1 MTIQQ
6 KMISMQVDIIFN
18 RSEETTLKEY
28 TMLAYDAD
36 LELFR
41 DNFKRFMSENIA
53 PHYEKWEKEGLMPR
67 SVWSLL
73 GENGYLCVD
82 VPEEYGGYGVPTE
95 YSLMLVEESARAGY
109 GALSTAISC
118 HSEIAAPYILH
129 IASEAQKQHWLPK
142 MVSGEVVGAIGMTE
156 PGAGS
161 DLQGM
166 RSSAILNGDHYLLN
180 GSKTFISNGQH
191 ADLVVLAA
199 KTDPQARAKGVSL
212 LLVDT
217 HLEGF
222 KKGTNLDK
230 IGLHSQDT
238 SELFFDNVKV
248 PANQLLGNPGQGFA
262 YLMQELPRERTAIA
276 ATALGAIRGAI
287 DITTKYVQERQAFG
301 QKIGSFQNTRFVLAQ
316 AKIDELAT
324 AAFYNQNLA
333 LYKVSKLDVE
343 TAAALKSFST
353 DMQMKI
359 IDSLLQLFGGYGYM
373 TEYPISRFFVDA
385 RIQRIYGGTNEI
397 MKEIVARG
405 IIGR

>member
-1 MTIQQ
+1 
-6 KMISMQVDIIFN
+6 
-18 RSEETTLKEY
+18 
-28 TMLAYDAD
+28 MLAYDAD

-41 DNFKRFMSENIA
+41 DNFKRFMSEHIA
-53 PHYEKWEKEGLMPR
+53 PHYEKWEREGIMPR
-67 SVWSLL
+67 SVWTLL
-73 GENGYLCVD
+73 GENGFLCVD
-82 VPEEYGGYGVPTE
+82 VPEEYGGYGVPTH

-109 GALSTAISC
+109 CALSTGISC
-118 HSEIAAPYILH
+118 HSEIAAPYIQH
-129 IASEAQKQHWLPK
+129 IGSEEQKQYWLPK

-161 DLQGM
+161 DLQAM
-166 RSSAILNGDHYLLN
+166 RTSAILQGDHYVLN

-191 ADLVVLAA
+191 ADVVVLAV

-230 IGLHSQDT
+230 IGLHAQDT

-248 PANQLLGNPGQGFA
+248 PKDQLLGNAGSGFA

-276 ATALGAIRGAI
+276 ATSLGAIRGSI
-287 DITTKYVQERQAFG
+287 DLATQYVKERQAFG
-301 QKIGSFQNTRFVLAQ
+301 QAIANFQNTRFVLAQ

-324 AAFYNQNLA
+324 AAFYNQNVA
-333 LYKVSKLDVE
+333 LYNEGKLDVE

-353 DMQMKI
+353 DMQMKVT
-359 IDSLLQLFGGYGYM
+359 DNLLQLFGGYGYM

-405 IIGR
+405 LIGKA

>member
-1 MTIQQ
+1 
-6 KMISMQVDIIFN
+6 
-18 RSEETTLKEY
+18 
-28 TMLAYDAD
+28 MLPYDAE

-41 DNFKRFMSENIA
+41 DNFKRYMKEHIA
-53 PHYEKWEKEGLMPR
+53 PHYDQWEREGIMPR
-67 SVWSLL
+67 SVWNSL
-73 GENGYLCVD
+73 GENGFLCVD
-82 VPEEYGGYGVPTE
+82 LPEEYGGYGVPTY

-118 HSEIAAPYILH
+118 HSEIAAPYILN
-129 IASEAQKQHWLPK
+129 IGSEAQKQYWLPK
-142 MVSGEVVGAIGMTE
+142 MATGEVVGAIGMTE

-161 DLQGM
+161 DVQAM
-166 RSSAILNGDHYLLN
+166 RTTAILNGEHYVLN

-191 ADLVVLAA
+191 ADLVVLAV

-212 LLVDT
+212 LLANT

-222 KKGTNLDK
+222 KKGTNLEK

-238 SELFFDNVKV
+238 SELFFDNVQIPKD
-248 PANQLLGNPGQGFA
+248 QLLGQAGQGFN
-262 YLMQELPRERTAIA
+262 YLMQELPRERTSIA

-287 DITTKYVQERQAFG
+287 DITTAYIKERQAFG
-301 QKIGSFQNTRFVLAQ
+301 QPIANFQNTRFVMAQ

-324 AAFYNQNLA
+324 AAFYERNVS
-333 LYKVSKLDVE
+333 LYQQGQLDVE

-353 DMQMKI
+353 DMQMKVA
-359 IDSLLQLFGGYGYM
+359 DNLLQLFGGYGYM
-373 TEYPISRFFVDA
+373 AEYPISRFFVDA

-405 IIGR
+405 ILGKV

>member
-1 MTIQQ
+1 
-6 KMISMQVDIIFN
+6 
-18 RSEETTLKEY
+18 
-28 TMLAYDAD
+28 MLAYDAD
-36 LELFR
+36 LELFK
-41 DNFKRFMSENIA
+41 DNFKRFMQEHIA
-53 PHYEKWEKEGLMPR
+53 PDYDQWEREGIMPR
-67 SVWSLL
+67 SVWNKL
-73 GENGYLCVD
+73 GENGFLCVD
-82 VPEEYGGYGVPTE
+82 VPEQYGGYGVPTH

-129 IASEAQKQHWLPK
+129 IGTEQQKQYWLPK
-142 MVSGEVVGAIGMTE
+142 MVIGEVVGAIGMTE

-161 DLQGM
+161 DLQAI
-166 RSSAILNGDHYLLN
+166 RSTAILQDNHYVLN

-191 ADLVVLAA
+191 ADLVVLAV

-212 LLVDT
+212 LLLDT
-217 HLEGF
+217 HLDGF

-238 SELFFDNVKV
+238 SELFFDNVQV
-248 PANQLLGNPGQGFA
+248 PKDQLLGQAGHGFN

-276 ATALGAIRGAI
+276 ATALGAIRGAL
-287 DITTKYVQERQAFG
+287 DVTTQYVQERQAFG
-301 QKIGSFQNTRFVLAQ
+301 QKIGQFQNTRFVLAQ

-324 AAFYNQNLA
+324 TAFYNQNVE
-333 LYKVSKLDVE
+333 LYMQGKLDVE

-353 DMQMKI
+353 DMQMKVA
-359 IDSLLQLFGGYGYM
+359 DQLLQLFGGYGYM

-405 IIGR
+405 MIGR

>member
-1 MTIQQ
+1 
-6 KMISMQVDIIFN
+6 
-18 RSEETTLKEY
+18 
-28 TMLAYDAD
+28 MLAYDAE

-41 DNFKRFMSENIA
+41 DNFKRYMKEHIA
-53 PHYEKWEKEGLMPR
+53 PYYEQWEREGIMPR
-67 SVWSLL
+67 SVWNSL
-73 GENGYLCVD
+73 GENGFLCVD
-82 VPEEYGGYGVPTE
+82 MPEEYGGFGVPTY

-129 IASEAQKQHWLPK
+129 IGTEQQKQYWLSK

-161 DLQGM
+161 DLQAM
-166 RSSAILNGDHYLLN
+166 RTSAILQEDHYVLN

-191 ADLVVLAA
+191 ADLVVLAV

-212 LLVDT
+212 MLVDT
-217 HLEGF
+217 HLDGF

-248 PANQLLGNPGQGFA
+248 PKDQLLGQAGQGFA

-287 DITTKYVQERQAFG
+287 DVATAYIKERQAFG
-301 QKIGSFQNTRFVLAQ
+301 QAIASFQNTRFVMAQ

-324 AAFYNQNLA
+324 AAFYERNVS
-333 LYKVSKLDVE
+333 LYQEGKLDVE

-353 DMQMKI
+353 DMQMKVA
-359 IDSLLQLFGGYGYM
+359 DNLLQLFGGYGYM

-405 IIGR
+405 ILGQS

>member
-1 MTIQQ
+1 
-6 KMISMQVDIIFN
+6 
-18 RSEETTLKEY
+18 
-28 TMLAYDAD
+28 MLPYDAE

-41 DNFKRFMSENIA
+41 DNFKRYMKEHIA
-53 PHYEKWEKEGLMPR
+53 PYYDQWEREGIMPR
-67 SVWSLL
+67 SIWNSL
-73 GENGYLCVD
+73 GENGFLCVD
-82 VPEEYGGYGVPTE
+82 LPEEYGGYGVPTH

-118 HSEIAAPYILH
+118 HSEIAAPYILN
-129 IASEAQKQHWLPK
+129 IGSEAQKQYWLPK
-142 MVSGEVVGAIGMTE
+142 MVTGEVVGAIGMTE

-161 DLQGM
+161 DVQAM
-166 RSSAILNGDHYLLN
+166 RTTAILNGEHYVLN

-191 ADLVVLAA
+191 ADLVVLAV

-212 LLVDT
+212 LLADT

-222 KKGTNLDK
+222 KKGTNLEK

-238 SELFFDNVKV
+238 SELFFDNVQIPKD
-248 PANQLLGNPGQGFA
+248 QLLGQAGQGFN
-262 YLMQELPRERTAIA
+262 YLMQELPRERTSIA

-287 DITTKYVQERQAFG
+287 DITTAYIKERQAFG
-301 QKIGSFQNTRFVLAQ
+301 QPIANFQNTRFVMAQ

-324 AAFYNQNLA
+324 AAFYERNVS
-333 LYKVSKLDVE
+333 LYQQGQLDVE

-353 DMQMKI
+353 DMQMKVA
-359 IDSLLQLFGGYGYM
+359 DNLLQLFGGYGYM
-373 TEYPISRFFVDA
+373 AEYPISRFFVDA

-405 IIGR
+405 ILGKV

>member
-1 MTIQQ
+1 
-6 KMISMQVDIIFN
+6 
-18 RSEETTLKEY
+18 
-28 TMLAYDAD
+28 MLPYDAE

-41 DNFKRFMSENIA
+41 DNFKRYMKEHIA
-53 PHYEKWEKEGLMPR
+53 PYYDQWEREGIMPR
-67 SVWSLL
+67 SVWNSL
-73 GENGYLCVD
+73 GENGFLCVD
-82 VPEEYGGYGVPTE
+82 LPEEYGGYGVPTH

-118 HSEIAAPYILH
+118 HSEIAAPYILN
-129 IASEAQKQHWLPK
+129 IGSEAQKQYWLPK
-142 MVSGEVVGAIGMTE
+142 MATGEVVGAIGMTE

-161 DLQGM
+161 DVQAM
-166 RSSAILNGDHYLLN
+166 RTTAILDGEHYVLN

-191 ADLVVLAA
+191 AGLVVLAV

-212 LLVDT
+212 LLADT

-222 KKGTNLDK
+222 KKGTNLEK

-238 SELFFDNVKV
+238 SELFFDNVQIPKD
-248 PANQLLGNPGQGFA
+248 QLLGQAGQGFN
-262 YLMQELPRERTAIA
+262 YLMQELPRERTSIA

-287 DITTKYVQERQAFG
+287 DITTAYIKERQAFG
-301 QKIGSFQNTRFVLAQ
+301 QPIANFQNTRFVMAQ

-324 AAFYNQNLA
+324 AAFYERNVS
-333 LYKVSKLDVE
+333 LYQQGQLDVE

-353 DMQMKI
+353 DMQMKVA
-359 IDSLLQLFGGYGYM
+359 DNLLQLFGGYGYM
-373 TEYPISRFFVDA
+373 AEYPISRFFVDA

-405 IIGR
+405 ILGKV

>member
-1 MTIQQ
+1 
-6 KMISMQVDIIFN
+6 
-18 RSEETTLKEY
+18 
-28 TMLAYDAD
+28 MLPYDAE

-41 DNFKRFMSENIA
+41 DNFKRYMKEHIA
-53 PHYEKWEKEGLMPR
+53 PYYDQWEREGIMPR
-67 SVWSLL
+67 SIWNSL
-73 GENGYLCVD
+73 GENGFLCVD
-82 VPEEYGGYGVPTE
+82 LPEEYGGYGVPTH

-118 HSEIAAPYILH
+118 HSEIAAPYILN
-129 IASEAQKQHWLPK
+129 IGSEAQKQYWLPK
-142 MVSGEVVGAIGMTE
+142 MVTGEVVGAIGMTE

-161 DLQGM
+161 DVQAM
-166 RSSAILNGDHYLLN
+166 RTTAILDGEHYVLN

-191 ADLVVLAA
+191 ADLVVLAV

-212 LLVDT
+212 LLADT

-222 KKGTNLDK
+222 KKGTNLEK

-238 SELFFDNVKV
+238 SELFFDNVQIPKD
-248 PANQLLGNPGQGFA
+248 QLLGQAGQGFN
-262 YLMQELPRERTAIA
+262 YLMQELPRERTSIA

-287 DITTKYVQERQAFG
+287 DITTAYIKERQAFG
-301 QKIGSFQNTRFVLAQ
+301 QPIANFQNTRFVMAQ

-324 AAFYNQNLA
+324 AAFYERNVS
-333 LYKVSKLDVE
+333 LYQQGQLDVE

-353 DMQMKI
+353 DMQMKVA
-359 IDSLLQLFGGYGYM
+359 DNLLQLFGGYGYM
-373 TEYPISRFFVDA
+373 AEYPISRFFVDA

-405 IIGR
+405 ILGKV

>member
-1 MTIQQ
+1 
-6 KMISMQVDIIFN
+6 
-18 RSEETTLKEY
+18 
-28 TMLAYDAD
+28 MLPYDAE

-41 DNFKRFMSENIA
+41 DNFKRYMKEHIA
-53 PHYEKWEKEGLMPR
+53 PHYDQWEREGIMPR
-67 SVWSLL
+67 SVWNSL
-73 GENGYLCVD
+73 GENGFLCVD
-82 VPEEYGGYGVPTE
+82 LPEEYGGYGVPTH

-118 HSEIAAPYILH
+118 HSEIAAPYILN
-129 IASEAQKQHWLPK
+129 IGSEAQKQYWLPK
-142 MVSGEVVGAIGMTE
+142 MVTGEVVGAIGMTE

-161 DLQGM
+161 DVQAM
-166 RSSAILNGDHYLLN
+166 RTTAILDGEHYVLN

-191 ADLVVLAA
+191 ADLVVLAV

-212 LLVDT
+212 LLADT

-222 KKGTNLDK
+222 KKGTNLEK

-238 SELFFDNVKV
+238 SELFFDNVQIPKD
-248 PANQLLGNPGQGFA
+248 QLLGQAGQGFN
-262 YLMQELPRERTAIA
+262 YLMQELPRERTSIA

-287 DITTKYVQERQAFG
+287 DITTAYIKERQAFG
-301 QKIGSFQNTRFVLAQ
+301 QPIANFQNTRFVMAQ

-324 AAFYNQNLA
+324 AAFYERNVS
-333 LYKVSKLDVE
+333 LYHQGQLDVE

-353 DMQMKI
+353 DMQMKVA
-359 IDSLLQLFGGYGYM
+359 DNLLQLFGGYGYM
-373 TEYPISRFFVDA
+373 AEYPISRFFVDA

-405 IIGR
+405 ILGKV

>member
-1 MTIQQ
+1 
-6 KMISMQVDIIFN
+6 
-18 RSEETTLKEY
+18 
-28 TMLAYDAD
+28 MLPYDAE

-41 DNFKRFMSENIA
+41 DNFKRYMKEHIA
-53 PHYEKWEKEGLMPR
+53 PYYDQWEREGIMPR
-67 SVWSLL
+67 SVWNSL
-73 GENGYLCVD
+73 GENGFLCVD
-82 VPEEYGGYGVPTE
+82 LPEEYGGYGVPTH

-118 HSEIAAPYILH
+118 HSEIAAPYILN
-129 IASEAQKQHWLPK
+129 IGSEAQKQYWLPK
-142 MVSGEVVGAIGMTE
+142 MVTGEVVGAIGMTE

-161 DLQGM
+161 DVQAM
-166 RSSAILNGDHYLLN
+166 RTTAILDGEHYVLN

-191 ADLVVLAA
+191 ADLVVLAV

-212 LLVDT
+212 LLADT

-222 KKGTNLDK
+222 KKGTNLEK

-238 SELFFDNVKV
+238 SELFFDNVQIPKD
-248 PANQLLGNPGQGFA
+248 QLLGQAGQGFN
-262 YLMQELPRERTAIA
+262 YLMQELPRERTSIA

-287 DITTKYVQERQAFG
+287 DITTAYIKERQAFG
-301 QKIGSFQNTRFVLAQ
+301 QPIANFQNTRFVMAQ

-324 AAFYNQNLA
+324 AAFYERNVS
-333 LYKVSKLDVE
+333 LYQQGQLDVE

-353 DMQMKI
+353 DMQMKVA
-359 IDSLLQLFGGYGYM
+359 DNLLQLFGGYGYM
-373 TEYPISRFFVDA
+373 AEYPISRFFVDA

-405 IIGR
+405 ILGKV

>member
-1 MTIQQ
+1 
-6 KMISMQVDIIFN
+6 
-18 RSEETTLKEY
+18 
-28 TMLAYDAD
+28 MLPYDAE

-41 DNFKRFMSENIA
+41 DNFKRYMKEHIA
-53 PHYEKWEKEGLMPR
+53 PHYDQWEREGIMPR
-67 SVWSLL
+67 SVWNSL
-73 GENGYLCVD
+73 GENGFLCVD
-82 VPEEYGGYGVPTE
+82 LPEEYGGYGVPTH

-118 HSEIAAPYILH
+118 HSEIAAPYILN
-129 IASEAQKQHWLPK
+129 IGSEAQKQYWLPK
-142 MVSGEVVGAIGMTE
+142 MAAGEVVGAIGMTE

-161 DLQGM
+161 DVQAM
-166 RSSAILNGDHYLLN
+166 RTTAILNGEHYVLN

-191 ADLVVLAA
+191 ADLVVLAV

-212 LLVDT
+212 LLADT

-222 KKGTNLDK
+222 KKGTNLEK

-238 SELFFDNVKV
+238 SELFFDNVQIPKD
-248 PANQLLGNPGQGFA
+248 QLLGQAGQGFN
-262 YLMQELPRERTAIA
+262 YLMQELPRERTSIA

-287 DITTKYVQERQAFG
+287 DITTAYIKERQAFG
-301 QKIGSFQNTRFVLAQ
+301 QPIANFQNTRFVMAQ

-324 AAFYNQNLA
+324 AAFYERNVS
-333 LYKVSKLDVE
+333 LYQQGQLDVE

-353 DMQMKI
+353 DMQMKVA
-359 IDSLLQLFGGYGYM
+359 DNLLQLFGGYGYM
-373 TEYPISRFFVDA
+373 AEYPISRFFVDA

-405 IIGR
+405 ILGKV

>member
-1 MTIQQ
+1 
-6 KMISMQVDIIFN
+6 
-18 RSEETTLKEY
+18 
-28 TMLAYDAD
+28 MLPYDAE

-41 DNFKRFMSENIA
+41 DNFKRYMKEHIA
-53 PHYEKWEKEGLMPR
+53 PHYDQWEREGIMPR
-67 SVWSLL
+67 SVWSSL
-73 GENGYLCVD
+73 GENGFLCVD
-82 VPEEYGGYGVPTE
+82 VPEEYGGYGVPTY

-118 HSEIAAPYILH
+118 HSEIAAPYILN
-129 IASEAQKQHWLPK
+129 IGSEAQKQYWLPK
-142 MVSGEVVGAIGMTE
+142 MATGEVVGAIGMTE

-161 DLQGM
+161 DVQAM
-166 RSSAILNGDHYLLN
+166 RTTAILNGEHYVLN

-191 ADLVVLAA
+191 ADLVVLAV

-212 LLVDT
+212 LLADT

-222 KKGTNLDK
+222 KKGTNLEK

-238 SELFFDNVKV
+238 SELFFDNVQIPKD
-248 PANQLLGNPGQGFA
+248 QLLGQAGQGFN
-262 YLMQELPRERTAIA
+262 YLMQELPRERTSIA

-287 DITTKYVQERQAFG
+287 DITTAYIKERQAFG
-301 QKIGSFQNTRFVLAQ
+301 QPIANFQNTRFVMAQ

-324 AAFYNQNLA
+324 AAFYERNVS
-333 LYKVSKLDVE
+333 LYQQGQLDVE

-353 DMQMKI
+353 DMQMKVA
-359 IDSLLQLFGGYGYM
+359 DNLLQLFGGYGYM
-373 TEYPISRFFVDA
+373 AEYPISRFFVDA

-405 IIGR
+405 ILGKV

>member
-129 IASEAQKQHWLPK
+129 IASEEQKQHWLPK

>member
-1 MTIQQ
+1 
-6 KMISMQVDIIFN
+6 
-18 RSEETTLKEY
+18 
-28 TMLAYDAD
+28 MLAYDAD
-36 LELFR
+36 LELFK
-41 DNFKRFMSENIA
+41 DNFKRFMNEHIA
-53 PHYEKWEKEGLMPR
+53 PHYEQWEREGIMPR
-67 SVWSLL
+67 SVWTLL

-82 VPEEYGGYGVPTE
+82 VSEEYGGYGVPTE

-109 GALSTAISC
+109 GSLSTAISC
-118 HSEIAAPYILH
+118 HSEIAGPYILN
-129 IASEAQKQHWLPK
+129 IANEEQKQYWLPK

-166 RSSAILNGDHYLLN
+166 RSSAILNGDHYVLN

-191 ADLVVLAA
+191 ADLVVLAC

-217 HLEGF
+217 HLDGF

-248 PANQLLGNPGQGFA
+248 PANQLLGNAGQGFA

-287 DITTKYVQERQAFG
+287 DVTSKYVKERQAFG
-301 QKIGSFQNTRFVLAQ
+301 QAIGNFQNTRFVLAQ

-333 LYKVSKLDVE
+333 LYKENKLDVE
-343 TAAALKSFST
+343 TAAALKSFSS
-353 DMQMKI
+353 DMQMKVA
-359 IDSLLQLFGGYGYM
+359 DSLLQLFGGYGYM
-373 TEYPISRFFVDA
+373 VEYPISRFFVDA

-405 IIGR
+405 LIGR

>member
-1 MTIQQ
+1 
-6 KMISMQVDIIFN
+6 
-18 RSEETTLKEY
+18 
-28 TMLAYDAD
+28 MLAYDAD

-41 DNFKRFMSENIA
+41 DNFKRFMNEHIA
-53 PHYEKWEKEGLMPR
+53 PHYEKWEKESIMPR
-67 SVWSLL
+67 SVWTLL

-109 GALSTAISC
+109 GSLSTAISC

-129 IASEAQKQHWLPK
+129 IASEEQKQHWLPK
-142 MVSGEVVGAIGMTE
+142 MVTGEVVGAIGMTE

-161 DLQGM
+161 DLQSM

-238 SELFFDNVKV
+238 SELFYDNVKV
-248 PANQLLGNPGQGFA
+248 PANQLLGNAGHGFA

-276 ATALGAIRGAI
+276 ATALGAIRGAL
-287 DITTKYVQERQAFG
+287 DIATQYVKERQAFG
-301 QKIGSFQNTRFVLAQ
+301 QAIGSFQNTRFVMAQ

-333 LYKVSKLDVE
+333 LYKQGKLDVE

-359 IDSLLQLFGGYGYM
+359 IDSLLQVFGGYGYM

-385 RIQRIYGGTNEI
+385 RTQRIYGGTNEI

-405 IIGR
+405 ILGR

>member
-1 MTIQQ
+1 
-6 KMISMQVDIIFN
+6 
-18 RSEETTLKEY
+18 
-28 TMLAYDAD
+28 MLPHDAE

-41 DNFKRFMSENIA
+41 DNFKRYMKEHIA
-53 PHYEKWEKEGLMPR
+53 PHYDQWEREGIMPR
-67 SVWSLL
+67 SVWNSL
-73 GENGYLCVD
+73 GENGFLCVD
-82 VPEEYGGYGVPTE
+82 LPEEYGGYSVPTH

-118 HSEIAAPYILH
+118 HSEIAAPYILN
-129 IASEAQKQHWLPK
+129 IGSEAQKQYWLPK
-142 MVSGEVVGAIGMTE
+142 MVTGEVVGAIGMTE

-161 DLQGM
+161 DVQAM
-166 RSSAILNGDHYLLN
+166 RTTAILNDEHYVLN

-191 ADLVVLAA
+191 ADLVVLAV

-212 LLVDT
+212 LLADT

-222 KKGTNLDK
+222 KKGTNLEK

-238 SELFFDNVKV
+238 SELFFDNVQIPKD
-248 PANQLLGNPGQGFA
+248 QLLGQAGQGFN
-262 YLMQELPRERTAIA
+262 YLMQELPRERTSIA

-287 DITTKYVQERQAFG
+287 DITTAYIKERQAFG
-301 QKIGSFQNTRFVLAQ
+301 LPIANFQNTRFVMAQ

-324 AAFYNQNLA
+324 AAFYERNVS
-333 LYKVSKLDVE
+333 LYQQGQLDVE

-353 DMQMKI
+353 DMQMKVA
-359 IDSLLQLFGGYGYM
+359 DNLLQLFGGYGYM
-373 TEYPISRFFVDA
+373 AEYPISRFFVDA

-405 IIGR
+405 ILGKV

>member
-1 MTIQQ
+1 
-6 KMISMQVDIIFN
+6 MQH
-18 RSEETTLKEY
+18 
-28 TMLAYDAD
+28 DAD

-41 DNFKRFMSENIA
+41 DNFRRFMKEHIA
-53 PHYEKWEKEGLMPR
+53 PHYEQWERDGIMPR
-67 SVWSLL
+67 HVWNLL
-73 GENGYLCVD
+73 GENGFLCVD
-82 VPEEYGGYGVPTE
+82 VPEEYGGYGVPTY

-109 GALSTAISC
+109 SSLSTGISC
-118 HSEIAAPYILH
+118 HSEIAAPYILN
-129 IASEAQKQHWLPK
+129 IGSEEQKQYWLPK

-161 DLQGM
+161 DLQSM
-166 RSSAILNGDHYLLN
+166 RTSAILQDDSYILN

-212 LLVDT
+212 LLLDT
-217 HLEGF
+217 HLDGF

-238 SELFFDNVKV
+238 SEMFFDNIKV
-248 PANQLLGNPGQGFA
+248 PQNQLLGQPGQGFA

-276 ATALGAIRGAI
+276 ATALGAIRGSI
-287 DITTKYVQERQAFG
+287 DVTTAYVQERQAFG
-301 QKIGSFQNTRFVLAQ
+301 QPIAQFQKTRFVLAQ

-324 AAFYNQNLA
+324 AAFYERNVE
-333 LYKVSKLDVE
+333 LYQQGQLDVA

-353 DMQMKI
+353 DMQMKVA
-359 IDSLLQLFGGYGYM
+359 DNLLQLFGGYGYM
-373 TEYPISRFFVDA
+373 SEYPISRFFVDA

-397 MKEIVARG
+397 MKEIVARSLLG
-405 IIGR
+405 K

>member
-1 MTIQQ
+1 
-6 KMISMQVDIIFN
+6 
-18 RSEETTLKEY
+18 
-28 TMLAYDAD
+28 MLAYDAD
-36 LELFR
+36 LELFK
-41 DNFKRFMSENIA
+41 DNFKRFMNEHIA
-53 PHYEKWEKEGLMPR
+53 PHYEQWEREGIMPR
-67 SVWSLL
+67 SVWTLL

-109 GALSTAISC
+109 GSLSTAISC
-118 HSEIAAPYILH
+118 HSEIAGPYILN
-129 IASEAQKQHWLPK
+129 IANEEQKQYWLPK

>member
-1 MTIQQ
+1 
-6 KMISMQVDIIFN
+6 
-18 RSEETTLKEY
+18 
-28 TMLAYDAD
+28 MLAYDAD

-41 DNFKRFMSENIA
+41 DNFNRFMSEHIA
-53 PHYEKWEKEGLMPR
+53 PHYEKWEREGIMPR
-67 SVWSLL
+67 SVWTLL
-73 GENGYLCVD
+73 GENGFLCVD
-82 VPEEYGGYGVPTE
+82 VPEEYGGYGVPTH

-109 GALSTAISC
+109 CALSTGISC
-118 HSEIAAPYILH
+118 HSEIAAPYIQH
-129 IASEAQKQHWLPK
+129 IGSEEQKQYWLPK

-161 DLQGM
+161 DLQAM
-166 RSSAILNGDHYLLN
+166 RTSAILQGDHYVLN

-191 ADLVVLAA
+191 ADVVVLAV

-248 PANQLLGNPGQGFA
+248 PKDQLLGNAGSGFA

-276 ATALGAIRGAI
+276 ATSLGAIRGSIDLAI
-287 DITTKYVQERQAFG
+287 QYVKERQAFG
-301 QKIGSFQNTRFVLAQ
+301 QAIANFQNTRFVLAQ

-324 AAFYNQNLA
+324 AAFYNQNVA
-333 LYKVSKLDVE
+333 LYNEGKLDVE

-353 DMQMKI
+353 DMQMKVA
-359 IDSLLQLFGGYGYM
+359 DNLLQLFGGYGYM

-397 MKEIVARG
+397 MKEIVVRG
-405 IIGR
+405 LIGKA

>member
-1 MTIQQ
+1 
-6 KMISMQVDIIFN
+6 
-18 RSEETTLKEY
+18 
-28 TMLAYDAD
+28 MLAYDAD

-41 DNFKRFMSENIA
+41 DNFKRFMSEHIA
-53 PHYEKWEKEGLMPR
+53 PHYEQWEREGLMPR
-67 SVWSLL
+67 SVWNLL
-73 GENGYLCVD
+73 GENGFLCVD
-82 VPEEYGGYGVPTE
+82 VPEEYGGYDVPTH

-109 GALSTAISC
+109 CALSTAISC
-118 HSEIAAPYILH
+118 HSEIAAPYIQH
-129 IASEAQKQHWLPK
+129 IGTEEQKQYWLPK
-142 MVSGEVVGAIGMTE
+142 MVSGEAVGAIGMTE

-161 DLQGM
+161 DLQAM
-166 RSSAILNGDHYLLN
+166 RTSAILQDDHYLLN

-191 ADLVVLAA
+191 ADVVVLAV

-217 HLEGF
+217 HLDGF

-248 PANQLLGNPGQGFA
+248 PKDQLLGNAGSGFA

-276 ATALGAIRGAI
+276 STALGAIRGAI
-287 DITTKYVQERQAFG
+287 DLATTYVKERQAFG
-301 QKIGSFQNTRFVLAQ
+301 QAIAQFQNTRFVLAQ

-324 AAFYNQNLA
+324 AAFYNQNVA
-333 LYKVSKLDVE
+333 LYNEGKLDVE

-353 DMQMKI
+353 DMQMKVA
-359 IDSLLQLFGGYGYM
+359 DNLLQLFGGYGYM

-405 IIGR
+405 LIGKS

>member
-1 MTIQQ
+1 
-6 KMISMQVDIIFN
+6 MQH
-18 RSEETTLKEY
+18 
-28 TMLAYDAD
+28 DAD

-41 DNFKRFMSENIA
+41 DNFRRFMKEHIA
-53 PHYEKWEKEGLMPR
+53 PHYEQWERDGIMPR
-67 SVWSLL
+67 HVWNLL
-73 GENGYLCVD
+73 GENGFLCVD
-82 VPEEYGGYGVPTE
+82 VPEEYGGYGVPTY

-109 GALSTAISC
+109 SSLSTGISC
-118 HSEIAAPYILH
+118 HSEIAAPYILN
-129 IASEAQKQHWLPK
+129 IGSEEQKQYWLPK

-161 DLQGM
+161 DLQSM
-166 RSSAILNGDHYLLN
+166 RTNAILQDDCYILN

-212 LLVDT
+212 LLLDT
-217 HLEGF
+217 HLDGF

-238 SELFFDNVKV
+238 SEMFFDNIKV
-248 PANQLLGNPGQGFA
+248 PQNQLLGQPGQGFA

-276 ATALGAIRGAI
+276 ATALGAIRGSI
-287 DITTKYVQERQAFG
+287 DVTTAYVQERQAFG
-301 QKIGSFQNTRFVLAQ
+301 QPIAQFQNTRFVLAQ

-324 AAFYNQNLA
+324 AAFYERNVE
-333 LYKVSKLDVE
+333 LYQQGQLDVA

-353 DMQMKI
+353 DMQMKVA
-359 IDSLLQLFGGYGYM
+359 DNLLQLFGGYGYM
-373 TEYPISRFFVDA
+373 SEYPISRFFVDA

-397 MKEIVARG
+397 MKEIVARSLP
-405 IIGR
+405 RK